1 MYLDY
6 QTYQKMGGTLD
17 NSAFTSLEKRAEYI
31 INAHAG
37 GKTGERI
44 GKLSVLPNEV
54 IDCTYEIV
62 NLLSIAP
69 ADGRVVMS
77 ESQSLGGQSES
88 YSYSVKSS
96 EQINEEI
103 ECAIFV
109 YLYPLKVNGISVLY
123 RGCNED

>member
-1 MYLDY
+1 MYLNY

-17 NSAFTSLEKRAEYI
+17 NSAFTSLEKKAEYI

-37 GKTGERI
+37 GKKGERI
-44 GKLSVLPNEV
+44 GKL
-54 IDCTYEIV
+54 V

-123 RGCNED
+123 RGCDED

>member
-1 MYLDY
+1 MYLNY

-17 NSAFTSLEKRAEYI
+17 NSAFTSLEKKAEYI

-44 GKLSVLPNEV
+44 GKLTVLPNEV
-54 IDCTYEIV
+54 IDCTYELV

-77 ESQSLGGQSES
+77 ESQS
-88 YSYSVKSS
+88 
-96 EQINEEI
+96 
-103 ECAIFV
+103 AIFV

-123 RGCNED
+123 RGCDED